1 MKQIPKTSIAIAAS
15 LLLLLALGVNF
26 YKLFTYKSASTIERS
41 LSGKLEPFEGSMK
54 ATIKS
59 HDPSRQT
66 LIADL
71 ELSVQA
77 VDVKGRVTNIAFS
90 PNEDPV
96 TGDREFKYF
105 EVGGP
110 GFVRFERARPGADIM
125 VDTVDIADS
134 LVVPLAVKRQ
144 PILYPF
150 DRYAMSLKIKG
161 CVNSSAACLDK
172 DNLFLRRVE
181 IDFSALGL
189 EPGFTIGSSIGP
201 DGRLNI
207 TLKRNGF
214 LRLASMLLFA
224 IALLFFGYLV
234 FGFKRDDLFKGA
246 LGYFGALWA
255 LRSLIVP
262 KAITI
267 FPTMV
272 DYVIL
277 TIFCVLFVAVFFKYT
292 TGEENVA

>member
-1 MKQIPKTSIAIAAS
+1 
-15 LLLLLALGVNF
+15 
-26 YKLFTYKSASTIERS
+26 
-41 LSGKLEPFEGSMK
+41 MK

-59 HDPSRQT
+59 YDPSRQILT
-66 LIADL
+66 ADL

-77 VDVKGRVTNIAFS
+77 IDMKGRVENIAFS

-96 TGDREFKYF
+96 TGDREFEYF

-110 GFVRFERARPGADIM
+110 GFVRFERARPGADTM
-125 VDTVDIADS
+125 VDTVDVADS
-134 LVVPLAVKRQ
+134 LVVPLVIKRQ

-161 CVNSSAACLDK
+161 CVNSSAACLDE
-172 DNLFLRRVE
+172 DNLFLRRIK
-181 IDFSALGL
+181 IDFSALGID
-189 EPGFTIGSSIGP
+189 PGFTIDSSVGP
-201 DGRLNI
+201 DGRLDL

-214 LRLASMLLFA
+214 LRLASMLIFV

-262 KAITI
+262 KAVTI

-277 TIFCVLFVAVFFKYT
+277 TIFCVLFVAVLFKYT
-292 TGEENVA
+292 TGEESVA